1 VGKARIKIDAASLV
15 PGMYV
20 AQLDRPWLETPFLF
34 QGFEVREVADINQL
48 RYYCQHVYVDPA
60 RGSLGAKEIEA
71 RLQSKNDVAELKVL
85 QENGGRRGNLV
96 SQAPPLSLARRVAHF
111 FAKLDPSGT
120 MNDRMSG
127 VRTYRNRTSI
137 KQEAPQAKA
146 AYRAAVQTVNTLLE
160 HVQAGRGV
168 DLESVQNAVSPVIDS
183 VMRNPDAMVWLV
195 GLQKRDEY
203 SYHHSIASS
212 VWAVV
217 LGRHLGFD
225 ARSLETLA
233 IGGMLL
239 DVGKARLPEDLLLKE
254 GNLSKYEVNLL
265 RQHVDYSMDM
275 VSKTAGIGREV
286 LDMIEYHHERYDGTG
301 YPKGLSGADIPV
313 YGRISGLVDCYDAM
327 ITARVYAPAM
337 STYDA
342 ICELNSQAGVLFQR
356 ELVEQFVQ
364 AMGMFP
370 TGSLVELNSGEVGI
384 VVEQNR
390 VRRLRPKVMLLLDHE
405 KQPLRKQ
412 KTVDLRKFPGD
423 ARNAKSRWIVQGHE
437 AGAFGIDPKD
447 YFM

>member
-1 VGKARIKIDAASLV
+1 MANARIKIDAANLV

-34 QGFEVREVADINQL
+34 QGFEVREAAQITQL
-48 RYYCQHVYVDPA
+48 RYYCQHVYVDPV
-60 RGSLGAKEIEA
+60 RSSLGEIEIQ
-71 RLQSKNDVAELKVL
+71 RILRPKNSVTSLEVL
-85 QENGGRRGNLV
+85 QDGGRQKNFV
-96 SQAPPLSLARRVAHF
+96 SQVRRPSLARWIASLI
-111 FAKLDPSGT
+111 ANLDPSGT
-120 MNDRMSG
+120 LNDRISG
-127 VRTYRNRTSI
+127 VRTYRNSASI
-137 KQEAPQAKA
+137 SQEAPKAKN

-160 HVQAGRGV
+160 HVHAGRGV
-168 DLESVQNAVSPVIDS
+168 DLQNVQNAVSPVIES

-195 GLQKRDEY
+195 TLQKRDEY

-225 ARSLETLA
+225 SRSLETLA

-239 DVGKARLPEDLLLKE
+239 DVGKARIPKEILQKE
-254 GNLSKYEVNLL
+254 GNLSKYEINML

-275 VSKTAGIGREV
+275 VSKTSGIGREV
-286 LDMIEYHHERYDGTG
+286 LDMIEYHHERHDGSG
-301 YPKGLSGADIPV
+301 YPRGVAGSDIPV

-342 ICELNSQAGVLFQR
+342 IRELNAQSGKQFQR

-370 TGSLVELNSGEVGI
+370 TGSIVELNTGEVGI

-390 VRRLRPKVMLLLDHE
+390 VRRLRPKVMLLLDTNKE
-405 KQPLRKQ
+405 PLKKQS
-412 KTVDLRKFPGD
+412 TIDLRKLPSD
-423 ARNAKSRWIVQGHE
+423 AGNKKSRWIGQGHE
-437 AGAFGIDPKD
+437 SGAFGINPKE

>member
-1 VGKARIKIDAASLV
+1 MGNARIKIDAASLV

-34 QGFEVREVADINQL
+34 QGFEVREAADVNQL
-48 RYYCQHVYVDPA
+48 RYYCQHVYVDPVRSSIGA
-60 RGSLGAKEIEA
+60 TELEALLRPKSSVDQLNAPQRGE
-71 RLQSKNDVAELKVL
+71 
-85 QENGGRRGNLV
+85 RRANLY
-96 SQAPPLSLARRVAHF
+96 SQAQRPSLARRIASLI
-111 FAKLDPSGT
+111 ASLDPSGT
-120 MNDRMSG
+120 LNDRMSG
-127 VRTYRNRTSI
+127 IRSYRNRVTIS
-137 KQEAPQAKA
+137 QEAPQART
-146 AYRAAVQTVNTLLE
+146 AYRAAVQTVNAVLE
-160 HVQAGRGV
+160 HVEAGRGV
-168 DLESVQNAVSPVIDS
+168 DLENVQNAVSPVIES

-195 GLQKRDEY
+195 TLQKRDEY

-225 ARSLETLA
+225 SRSLETLA

-239 DVGKARLPEDLLLKE
+239 DVGKARLPPELLQKE
-254 GNLSKYEVNLL
+254 GDLSAYEINLL
-265 RQHVDYSMDM
+265 RQHVDYSLDM

-286 LDMIEYHHERYDGTG
+286 LDMIEYHHERFDGSG
-301 YPKGLSGADIPV
+301 YPKGAAGSDIPV

-342 ICELNSQAGVLFQR
+342 IRELNALSGTLFQR

-384 VVEQNR
+384 VIEQNKI
-390 VRRLRPKVMLLLDHE
+390 RRLRPKIMLLLDAHKE
-405 KQPLRKQ
+405 PLKKH
-412 KTVDLRKFPGD
+412 KTIDLRKLPSD
-423 ARNAKSRWIVQGHE
+423 AGNTKSRWIVHGHE
-437 AGAFGIDPKD
+437 SGAFGIDPKD